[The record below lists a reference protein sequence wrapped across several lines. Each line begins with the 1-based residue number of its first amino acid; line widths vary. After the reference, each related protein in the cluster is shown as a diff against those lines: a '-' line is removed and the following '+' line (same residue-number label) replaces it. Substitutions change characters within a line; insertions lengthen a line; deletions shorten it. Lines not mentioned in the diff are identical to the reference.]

1 MSKGVFDVWCQ
12 IAIHSCVVIPFFCNY
27 ISRLLSF
34 ISYFDK
40 MSLKSGLNT
49 KCLHS
54 REQDH
59 LIWKHDFWEETFFT
73 VMKMSNFVFR
83 TSSDNSLRLT
93 KYGVNALASWE
104 TIPPSF
110 LQFGSIWVIHTHTYL
125 CAFLVGHITL
135 FWTILPLTMTK
146 YPKDVKRGSQF
157 IALCKANKSK
167 AKQCATL
174 IFIVV

>member
-1 MSKGVFDVWCQ
+1 MPNCYPFLCCNSVLLQLYLKAF
-12 IAIHSCVVIPFFCNY
+12 VVYLIFWQNVPQKRSEYQMFAFTGAGP
-27 ISRLLSF
+27 SHLETWLLGRNIF
-34 ISYFDK
+34 P
-40 MSLKSGLNT
+40 
-49 KCLHS
+49 
-54 REQDH
+54 
-59 LIWKHDFWEETFFT
+59 

-157 IALCKANKSK
+157 IALCKANESK
-167 AKQCATL
+167 AKRCATL

>member
-1 MSKGVFDVWCQ
+1 MSNCYLFLCNSD
-12 IAIHSCVVIPFFCNY
+12 FCNY
-27 ISRLLSF
+27 ISGLLSF

-59 LIWKHDFWEETFFT
+59 LIWKHDFWEETFFP

-93 KYGVNALASWE
+93 KYGVNALAS
-104 TIPPSF
+104 
-110 LQFGSIWVIHTHTYL
+110 
-125 CAFLVGHITL
+125 
-135 FWTILPLTMTK
+135 
-146 YPKDVKRGSQF
+146 
-157 IALCKANKSK
+157 
-167 AKQCATL
+167 
-174 IFIVV
+174 

>member
-1 MSKGVFDVWCQ
+1 MIEKCLKESLMPNC
-12 IAIHSCVVIPFFCNY
+12 SPFLCNSDFCNY

-59 LIWKHDFWEETFFT
+59 LIWKHDFWEETFFP

-110 LQFGSIWVIHTHTYL
+110 LQFGSIWVTHTHIHL
-125 CAFLVGHITL
+125 LVCFQFNVEQQVIPLQSGLNYTTFHNDQISKRCKKGITVHS
-135 FWTILPLTMTK
+135 PL
-146 YPKDVKRGSQF
+146 
-157 IALCKANKSK
+157 
-167 AKQCATL
+167 
-174 IFIVV
+174 

>member
-1 MSKGVFDVWCQ
+1 MIEKCLKDSLMPNCY
-12 IAIHSCVVIPFFCNY
+12 PFLCNSDFCNY
-27 ISRLLSF
+27 ISGLLSF

-59 LIWKHDFWEETFFT
+59 LIWKHDFWEETFFP

-83 TSSDNSLRLT
+83 TSSDNSLKLT

-110 LQFGSIWVIHTHTYL
+110 PQFGSIWVIHTHTHTLTCVLSIQCRATGHTTSKWFEVHYL
-125 CAFLVGHITL
+125 
-135 FWTILPLTMTK
+135 
-146 YPKDVKRGSQF
+146 SQWPN
-157 IALCKANKSK
+157 IQKM
-167 AKQCATL
+167 
-174 IFIVV
+174 

>member
-1 MSKGVFDVWCQ
+1 MSNCYLFLCNSD
-12 IAIHSCVVIPFFCNY
+12 FCNY
-27 ISRLLSF
+27 ISGLLSF

-59 LIWKHDFWEETFFT
+59 LIWKHDFWEETFFL
-73 VMKMSNFVFR
+73 VKKMSNFVFR
-83 TSSDNSLRLT
+83 SSSDNSLRLT

-110 LQFGSIWVIHTHTYL
+110 LQFGSIWVIHTHL
-125 CAFLVGHITL
+125 LVCFPCRTTGHTTL
-135 FWTILPLTMTK
+135 VWTTLPLAMTK
-146 YPKDVKRGSQF
+146 YPKDIKERQNDVPHWSILQRHLPYIHKT
-157 IALCKANKSK
+157 ITKSTNNE
-167 AKQCATL
+167 QNC
-174 IFIVV
+174 

>member
-1 MSKGVFDVWCQ
+1 MSNCYLFLCN
-12 IAIHSCVVIPFFCNY
+12 SNFCNY
-27 ISRLLSF
+27 ISGLLSF

-59 LIWKHDFWEETFFT
+59 LIWKHDFWEETFFP

-83 TSSDNSLRLT
+83 NSSENSLRLL

-125 CAFLVGHITL
+125 CAFLVEQKVWFELHYHSQWPNI
-135 FWTILPLTMTK
+135 
-146 YPKDVKRGSQF
+146 PKM
-157 IALCKANKSK
+157 
-167 AKQCATL
+167 
-174 IFIVV
+174 